1 MKLFGLIGYPLGHS
15 FSEKF
20 FTEKFQKENIHACYK
35 LFPIENIQLFHEI
48 LEKNPTIEGL
58 NVTIPYKEQIVP
70 YLDELNKTAAEIGA
84 VNVIKIKKDV
94 NQVKLIGYNSDII
107 GFEQSIRPLLTEHHK
122 KALILGTGGA
132 SKGVAYV
139 LKKLNIDY
147 TFVSRNKNVD
157 CFTYEELNKEII
169 NSHTLIVNCSPIGTY
184 PNTEVCPNIPY
195 EGLSKQHLLYDLIYN
210 PEKTLFLK
218 KGEMEGATIKNGLE
232 MLHKQAISAWEIWNQ

>member
-35 LFPIENIQLFHEI
+35 LFPIENIQLFHQI

-70 YLDELNKTAAEIGA
+70 YLDELDKTAAEIGA

-147 TFVSRNKNVD
+147 TFVSRNKKVD

>member
-20 FTEKFQKENIHACYK
+20 FTEKFQKENINACYK
-35 LFPIENIQLFHEI
+35 LFPIENIQLFHQI

-70 YLDELNKTAAEIGA
+70 YLDELDKTAAEIGA

>member
-20 FTEKFQKENIHACYK
+20 FTKKFQKENIHACYK
-35 LFPIENIQLFHEI
+35 LFPIENIQLFHQI

-70 YLDELNKTAAEIGA
+70 YLDELDKTAAEIGA